1 MDLFKHGK
9 LMLAGALMVAGIG
22 MSSCSDSTSADGTAN
37 VQMSAEMDQGGVGA
51 LAAIKGGAK
60 TSAAGNEVDS
70 IYVTRIRLL
79 ISNLKMHQ
87 GNDADS
93 ANTEK
98 DRTVKV
104 GPFLVQYDSAGSH
117 VFTNAS
123 VPAGSYDR
131 IKFEFHKLTNSEKD
145 TYLNDPLFQ
154 DFVTDDRYTVIID
167 GWVWDEGVMS
177 QFTYRSKA
185 TDNLQVRFDPD
196 LVLAE
201 GTTTNLALQFS
212 PKAVFK
218 KGSNMPL
225 DPRDGSNHSE
235 MEKAI
240 KDAFKMLKKG

>member
-1 MDLFKHGK
+1 
-9 LMLAGALMVAGIG
+9 MLGAALALGVGLN
-22 MSSCSDSTSADGTAN
+22 SCSDSTSTDGTAN
-37 VQMSAEMDQGGVGA
+37 VMMTAEMDQSNVSI
-51 LAAIKGGAK
+51 AAEKGGAK
-60 TSAAGNEVDS
+60 TAGNEVDS

-87 GNDADS
+87 GKDEDS

-104 GPFLVQYDSAGSH
+104 GPFIVQYDSAGSH

-131 IKFEFHKLTNSEKD
+131 IKFEFHKLSNSEKE

-154 DFVTDDRYTVIID
+154 DFVTDERYTVIID
-167 GWVWDEGVMS
+167 GYVWDQGVKS
-177 QFTYRSKA
+177 PFTYRGKA

-196 LVLAE
+196 LELAE
-201 GTTTNLALQFS
+201 GSTTNLALQFS

-218 KGSNMPL
+218 KGSSSPL

-235 MEKAI
+235 MEKAL
-240 KDAFKMLKKG
+240 KNAFKMLKKG

>member
-9 LMLAGALMVAGIG
+9 LMLAGALLFAGLG
-22 MSSCSDSTSADGTAN
+22 MSSCSDSTSADGTAS
-37 VQMSAEMDQGGVGA
+37 VAMSAEMDQGGVGA

-70 IYVTRIRLL
+70 LYITRVRLL

-87 GNDADS
+87 GKDEDS

-104 GPFLVQYDSAGSH
+104 GPFVVQYDSAGSH
-117 VFTNAS
+117 VFTNAT

-131 IKFEFHKLTNSEKD
+131 IKFEFHKLSNSEKE
-145 TYLNDPLFQ
+145 TYLNDSLFQ
-154 DFVTDDRYTVIID
+154 DFMTDDRYTVIIE
-167 GWVWDEGVMS
+167 GYVWDQGVKS
-177 QFTYRSKA
+177 PFTYNGKA

-196 LVLAE
+196 LELAE

-218 KGSNMPL
+218 KGSSMPL
-225 DPRDGSNHSE
+225 DPRDSQNHSE
-235 MEKAI
+235 MEKAL

>member
-1 MDLFKHGK
+1 MNLIKQGK
-9 LMLAGALMVAGIG
+9 LALAGVILAAGVG
-22 MSSCSDSTSADGTAN
+22 FSGCSDSTTAEGTAN

-51 LAAIKGGAK
+51 LAAVKGGAK
-60 TSAAGNEVDS
+60 TAAGNEVDS

-79 ISNLKMHQ
+79 ISNLKMHE
-87 GNDADS
+87 GNDDNATD
-93 ANTEK
+93 TTK
-98 DRTVKV
+98 DRTIKV

-131 IKFEFHKLTNSEKD
+131 IKFEFHKLSNSEKD

-167 GWVWDEGVMS
+167 GWVWDAGVKS
-177 QFTYRSKA
+177 QFTYRSKV
-185 TDNLQVRFDPD
+185 TDNLQVKFDPD

-218 KGSNMPL
+218 KGSSMPL

-240 KDAFKMLKKG
+240 KDAIKVLKKG